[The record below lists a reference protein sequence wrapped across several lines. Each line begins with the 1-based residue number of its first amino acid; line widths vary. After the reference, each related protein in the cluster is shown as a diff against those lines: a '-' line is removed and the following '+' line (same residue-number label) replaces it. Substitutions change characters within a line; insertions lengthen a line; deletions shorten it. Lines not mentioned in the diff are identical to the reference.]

1 MAEVYVDD
9 ILISAETVEN
19 INEIKSF
26 LEKNFKMKDLKEV
39 KKFLGMN
46 INQTTIMTILC
57 LHITQ
62 YHEKKIQRSKFVSFN
77 CDHYYQQFGMIHD
90 HRISTTINVL
100 FII

>member
-1 MAEVYVDD
+1 MAGVYVDD

-46 INQTTIMTILC
+46 IN
-57 LHITQ
+57 
-62 YHEKKIQRSKFVSFN
+62 
-77 CDHYYQQFGMIHD
+77 
-90 HRISTTINVL
+90 
-100 FII
+100 